1 MLETVKSLKESKK
14 FKSIKKDLVKQLEL
28 MGANTPTFLSQVDT
42 YMAMWVTQELLIDD
56 IEQRGTYIAYD
67 NGGGQSGTRKNDS
80 VADQIKVNGQM
91 QKVLDALGIRS
102 STLINDD
109 DDEL

>member
-42 YMAMWVTQELLIDD
+42 YMSMWITQELLIAD
-56 IEQRGTYIAYD
+56 IEDRGTYIEYD

>member
-1 MLETVKSLKESKK
+1 MLEDVKSLKESKK

-42 YMAMWVTQELLIDD
+42 YMSMWITQELLIAD
-56 IEQRGTYIAYD
+56 IEDRGTYIEYD

-109 DDEL
+109 DDKL